1 MNLEQMQSAWTQQ
14 NQQINEQLEINTDQ
28 LTKQRFQNHQNE
40 LKQLTLARWVEAIV
54 FFVLQIALWQ
64 YLVGNWGLTAP
75 ALSAG
80 VLTVFAT
87 IGLAGTIGQIALLK
101 QVDFSAPIK
110 TLQQQ
115 LASVRSHSM
124 AIFKLLLLSAPF
136 YLAYVFLGFDILM
149 GVDLYQ
155 HLSLFMKT
163 FYVVTSLL
171 MLIGVVVF
179 IRQLQY
185 SNIHKPWVA
194 WCYREFGGSKLT
206 TLLNALDE
214 FERE

>member
-28 LTKQRFQNHQNE
+28 LTKQRFQSHQNE

-87 IGLAGTIGQIALLK
+87 IGLAGTIGQIVLLQ

-136 YLAYVFLGFDILM
+136 YLAYVFLGFDVLM

-171 MLIGVVVF
+171 ILIGVVVF
-179 IRQLQY
+179 IQQIRY